1 MKQLKKMIKK
11 ILVSERDNKNIEVKY
26 NLKPQDSGNI

>member
-1 MKQLKKMIKK
+1 MIKN

-26 NLKPQDSGNI
+26 NLKPQDSGKI